1 MAFGRG
7 KDKEGGG
14 APDAGN
20 GAGVED
26 PTSWI
31 LNNEFANFVLM
42 NTNEIVSLVWF
53 PCGLNDPG
61 REASP

>member
-7 KDKEGGG
+7 KDKDGG
-14 APDAGN
+14 ADAGN
-20 GAGVED
+20 GAGAED

-42 NTNEIVSLVWF
+42 NTNEIVSLV
-53 PCGLNDPG
+53 
-61 REASP
+61 